1 MTTIIN
7 ADNGVSS
14 GSAGLKSTADS
25 SGVLALQSSG
35 STAFTVNT
43 DLTTAF
49 TTTLRETPNVT
60 ATAMNTSLNFDV
72 ITQSILYYTSNATAN
87 ATINFR
93 GNSTTSLNT
102 MMTIGQS
109 ISVVFMN
116 TNGATPYY
124 LTAFTIDG
132 TSVTP
137 KWQGGTAPTS
147 GNASGI
153 DAYVFTIIKTAS
165 ATYTVLASQT
175 QFK

>member
-14 GSAGLKSTADS
+14 GSAGLKQTADT
-25 SGVLALQSSG
+25 SGVLVLQSSG
-35 STAFTVNT
+35 STAITINT

-49 TTTLRETPNVT
+49 TTTLRETPNVQ
-60 ATAMNTSLNFDV
+60 AVAMATSLNFDV
-72 ITQSILYYTSNATAN
+72 ITQSILYYTTNATAN
-87 ATINFR
+87 SSINFR
-93 GNSTTSLNT
+93 GNATTSLNT
-102 MMTIGQS
+102 MMTTGQS

-116 TNGATPYY
+116 TNGATAYY
-124 LTAFTIDG
+124 LTTFTIDG

-147 GNASGI
+147 GNASAI
-153 DAYVFTIIKTAS
+153 DTYVFTIIKTAS

>member
-1 MTTIIN
+1 MTTILN

-14 GSAGLKSTADS
+14 GSAGLKQTADA
-25 SGVLALQSSG
+25 SGVLVLQSSG
-35 STAFTVNT
+35 ATAITINT

-49 TTTLRETPNVT
+49 TTTLRETPNVQ
-60 ATAMNTSLNFDV
+60 AVAMATSLNFDV
-72 ITQSILYYTSNATAN
+72 ITQSILYYTTNATAN
-87 ATINFR
+87 SSINFR

-102 MMTIGQS
+102 MMTTGQS

-116 TNGATPYY
+116 TNGVTAYY
-124 LTAFTIDG
+124 LNAFTIDG

-147 GNASGI
+147 GNVSSI
-153 DAYVFTIIKTAS
+153 DTYVFTIIKTAS
-165 ATYTVLASQT
+165 ATYTVLASLT